1 MSVVLNKFYDN
12 KKGYFHLPV
21 VWREEF
27 QFQIGEKV
35 GIDVEDG
42 KIIIDKLNARRFT
55 PIIGVKGR
63 LTIPIEIRQE
73 LKSHTYQIIA
83 IQETEQ
89 FVLIPA

>member
-12 KKGYFHLPV
+12 KKGYFHIPV

-27 QFQIGEKV
+27 QFQVGEKV
-35 GIDVEDG
+35 GVDVKDG
-42 KIIIDKLNARRFT
+42 IIIIDKMHVRQFT

-73 LKSHTYQIIA
+73 LKSHIYQLIA

-89 FVLIPA
+89 FILTPA

>member
-12 KKGYFHLPV
+12 KKGYFHIPV

-27 QFQIGEKV
+27 QFQVGEKV
-35 GIDVEDG
+35 GVDVKDG
-42 KIIIDKLNARRFT
+42 IIIIDKMHERQFT

-73 LKSHTYQIIA
+73 LKSPIYQLIA

-89 FVLIPA
+89 FILTPA

>member
-1 MSVVLNKFYDN
+1 MMSVVLNKFYDN
-12 KKGYFHLPV
+12 KKGYFHIPV

-27 QFQIGEKV
+27 QFQVGEKV
-35 GIDVEDG
+35 GV
-42 KIIIDKLNARRFT
+42 DKMRERQFT

-73 LKSHTYQIIA
+73 LKSHIYQLIA

-89 FVLIPA
+89 FILTPA

>member
-12 KKGYFHLPV
+12 KKGYFHIPV

-27 QFQIGEKV
+27 QFQVGEKV
-35 GIDVEDG
+35 GVDVKDG
-42 KIIIDKLNARRFT
+42 IIIIDKMRVRQFT

-73 LKSHTYQIIA
+73 LKSHIYQLIA

-89 FVLIPA
+89 FILTPA